1 MKIIPAID
9 IMNGQ
14 CVRLSQG
21 NFDQKK
27 IYNSNPLEIAISFEK
42 AGLQY
47 LHVVDLDGAKTGR
60 VKHWDIIE
68 SIVNQT
74 KLKVDFGGGIKTE
87 KEVAKLLDMGV
98 QQINLGSIAFNEPVQ
113 VKVWIKKYGSE
124 RIILSADSNNEKL
137 AISGWL
143 DQTKITVI
151 DFIREYMEAGL
162 TFATCTDIS
171 KDGMMGG
178 ANVDLYKK
186 IMLTFPSLNL
196 IASGGVNS
204 LDDLTKISEV
214 GCYGCIVGKAVYEGK
229 IPLKELVQFPKSKK
243 RSSKK

>member
-21 NFDQKK
+21 DFHQKK
-27 IYNSNPLEIAISFEK
+27 IYHSNPLDVAISFEE
-42 AGLQY
+42 AGLRY
-47 LHVVDLDGAKTGR
+47 LHVVDLDGAKAGR

-68 SIVNQT
+68 SIVTQT
-74 KLKVDFGGGIKTE
+74 KLNVDFGGGIKTE
-87 KEVAKLLDMGV
+87 YEVSKLLDMGV
-98 QQINLGSIAFNEPVQ
+98 NQVNLGSIAFNEPEQ
-113 VKVWIKKYGSE
+113 VKTWIKKYGNE

-137 AISGWL
+137 AIGGWL
-143 DQTKITVI
+143 DQTKITVL
-151 DFIREYMEAGL
+151 DFIRDYVDAGL

-186 IMLTFPSLNL
+186 ILQNFPSLNL

-204 LDDLTKISEV
+204 IADLTKVSEA
-214 GCYGCIVGKAVYEGK
+214 GCYGCIVGKAIYEGK
-229 IPLKELVQFPKSKK
+229 IPLEELALFPKNN
-243 RSSKK
+243 

>member
-21 NFDQKK
+21 DFDKKK
-27 IYNSNPLEIAISFEK
+27 IYNSNPLEVAQSFEE

-47 LHVVDLDGAKTGR
+47 LHVVDLDGAKAGR

-68 SIVNQT
+68 SIVEKT

-113 VKVWIKKYGSE
+113 VKFWIKKYGSE

-151 DFIREYMEAGL
+151 EFIREFMDAGL

-178 ANVDLYKK
+178 ANIDLYKK
-186 IMLTFPSLNL
+186 LLMTFPELNL

-204 LDDLTKISEV
+204 LDDLNKISKI
-214 GCYGCIVGKAVYEGK
+214 GCYGCIVGKAIYEGT
-229 IPLKELVQFPKSKK
+229 IPLKQLARFPKK
-243 RSSKK
+243 